1 MQASVLASVYRSNNP
16 IIFLLTTALDG
27 WQELTIFSLLKC
39 RLIIFNVY
47 PQKNGFILS
56 SFRAKIFR
64 DFESLWFVSS
74 LQKESLPVLM
84 EFSPFSGGG
93 VGPGSAE
100 VKPQQLAHQC
110 DRCER
115 RPHHSQR
122 AHAGRSEEEPG
133 KNTQKFYQHLGSS
146 NQDTSSSTLSSNI

>member
-1 MQASVLASVYRSNNP
+1 MSVLASVYRSNNP
-16 IIFLLTTALDG
+16 IIFLLTTALDV
-27 WQELTIFSLLKC
+27 WQKLTIFSLLKS

-47 PQKNGFILS
+47 PQKNVLILS
-56 SFRAKIFR
+56 SFPANIFR
-64 DFESLWFVSS
+64 DFESLLFVIS
-74 LQKESLPVLM
+74 LQNESLHVLM
-84 EFSPFSGGG
+84 EFSPFSGRG

-122 AHAGRSEEEPG
+122 AHAGKSQEEPG
-133 KNTQKFYQHLGSS
+133 KNTQKFYQHVGSS
-146 NQDTSSSTLSSNI
+146 NQDTSSSSTEL

>member
-1 MQASVLASVYRSNNP
+1 MSVLASVYRSNNP
-16 IIFLLTTALDG
+16 IIFLLTTALDL
-27 WQELTIFSLLKC
+27 WQKLTVFSLLKS

-47 PQKNGFILS
+47 PQKNVLILS
-56 SFRAKIFR
+56 SFPANIFR
-64 DFESLWFVSS
+64 DLESLLFVIS
-74 LQKESLPVLM
+74 LQYESLHVLM
-84 EFSPFSGGG
+84 EFCPFSGRG

-122 AHAGRSEEEPG
+122 AHAGKNQG
-133 KNTQKFYQHLGSS
+133 KTPR
-146 NQDTSSSTLSSNI
+146 SSTNTLALPIRIHHPQPLSANI

>member
-16 IIFLLTTALDG
+16 IIFLLTTALESG
-27 WQELTIFSLLKC
+27 QELTNFSLLKS
-39 RLIIFNVY
+39 RLIIFYVY
-47 PQKNGFILS
+47 PQKNAFILS
-56 SFRAKIFR
+56 SFPANIFW
-64 DFESLWFVSS
+64 DFESLLFVSS
-74 LQKESLPVLM
+74 IQKESLGVLM

-122 AHAGRSEEEPG
+122 AHAGKSQDEPG
-133 KNTQKFYQHLGSS
+133 KNTQKFYQHVGSS
-146 NQDTSSSTLSSNI
+146 NQDTSSSTTEF